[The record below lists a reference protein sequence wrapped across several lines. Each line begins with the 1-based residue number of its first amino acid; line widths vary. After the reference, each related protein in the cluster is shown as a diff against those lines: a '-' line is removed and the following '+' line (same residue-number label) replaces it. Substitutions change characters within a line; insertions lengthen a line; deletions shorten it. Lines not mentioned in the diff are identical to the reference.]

1 MNSKNALLVMVHGS
15 PRPSSNGSMF
25 QVVEQVRAT
34 NAFDFVEVGFMELNE
49 PPIPEAIDG
58 LVEQGATSIIA
69 VPYFLHAGSH
79 VADDLPTLLE
89 EAQEKYPAVE
99 FSMGDYLGHDP
110 LLMDVLA
117 QRVSEVASQ

>member
-15 PRPSSNGSMF
+15 PRPASNGSMF
-25 QVVEQVRAT
+25 QVVEQVRAMS
-34 NAFDFVEVGFMELNE
+34 AFDLVAVGFMELNE
-49 PPIPEAIDG
+49 PSIPDAIDG
-58 LVEQGATSIIA
+58 LVEQGAASVIA
-69 VPYFLHAGSH
+69 VPYFLHSGTH

-89 EAQEKYPAVE
+89 EAQEKYPEVE

-117 QRVSEVASQ
+117 QRVRETA